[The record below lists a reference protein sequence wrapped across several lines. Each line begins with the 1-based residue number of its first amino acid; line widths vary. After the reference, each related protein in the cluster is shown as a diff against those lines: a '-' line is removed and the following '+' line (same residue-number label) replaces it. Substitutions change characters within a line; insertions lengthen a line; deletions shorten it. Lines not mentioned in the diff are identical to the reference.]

1 MGAHVAGS
9 RSLYREPRVAVS
21 ASSCRALLGLDG
33 RGRPSLHEPRSS
45 TLRLGVGAVRRVLG
59 SMPVLPQSAVAA
71 GRVLIFFYSLLQFDT
86 PAMRP
91 QPRPF
96 KCLPTDEMCQ
106 EESTHTP
113 F

>member
-21 ASSCRALLGLDG
+21 ASSCRALLGVDG

-71 GRVLIFFYSLLQFDT
+71 VAFLIFFDALEQLNAAEVG
-86 PAMRP
+86 PHCCLIIR
-91 QPRPF
+91 
-96 KCLPTDEMCQ
+96 LPTR
-106 EESTHTP
+106 STLFP
-113 F
+113 